1 MGRKLCVLNIGKIFV
16 MVTFQCLITLVLVG
30 ATSSNLLPGDKKG
43 DNHHHHHQHQHEH
56 HPQHGDQHDHDMG
69 DTNIKNTV
77 EHRKSH
83 SKVIDFSTAVADG

>member
-1 MGRKLCVLNIGKIFV
+1 MGSHKPTDIYL
-16 MVTFQCLITLVLVG
+16 VTFQCLLTLVFIG
-30 ATSSNLLPGDKKG
+30 ATYSNLLPGA
-43 DNHHHHHQHQHEH
+43 HHHHHDHHHHQEH
-56 HPQHGDQHDHDMG
+56 HPQHGDQHDNDMG